1 MSDKRAEILAQF
13 ERAAQKA
20 HGAEQNFAK
29 EFDAELARRRRERTF
44 AFRRLGLMKE
54 LSAAALAAPAA
65 EAAISAQLDCLCR
78 EVGWHDVTPAKKA
91 ILEHFKPVTQS
102 IRAHC
107 ADEDTGGYAVPDVA
121 FATFEKWYL
130 AETGKPFLALLDH
143 EIPEMP
149 LVDF

>member
-13 ERAAQKA
+13 EEAARQA
-20 HGAEQNFAK
+20 HMAEQNFAK

-44 AFRRLGLMKE
+44 AYRRLGLLKE
-54 LSAAALAAPAA
+54 LSATALAAATA
-65 EAAISAQLDCLCR
+65 EAAIAAQLDCLCR
-78 EVGWHDVTPAKKA
+78 EVGWYEVTPAKKI
-91 ILEHFKPVTQS
+91 ILENFKPVAQS

-107 ADEDTGGYAVPDVA
+107 AGEDTKDCAIPDAA
-121 FATFEKWYL
+121 FTNFEKWYL
-130 AETGKPFLALLDH
+130 AETSNPFLALLDH